1 MRSSGNVAYLKD
13 LDRIV
18 LKDKTTTREFANA
31 ATVRKTAIMTRVL
44 QIVHQLCISRI
55 HVTKRDLFY
64 TDVKLFQQ
72 QTQSDDVLDDVAC
85 MLGCTRTSLNGA

>member
-1 MRSSGNVAYLKD
+1 
-13 LDRIV
+13 
-18 LKDKTTTREFANA
+18 
-31 ATVRKTAIMTRVL
+31 MTRVL

-72 QTQSDDVLDDVAC
+72 QGQSDDVLDDVAC
-85 MLGCTRTSLNGA
+85 MIGCTRTSLNGISSPGCFLQRVRVVLGL